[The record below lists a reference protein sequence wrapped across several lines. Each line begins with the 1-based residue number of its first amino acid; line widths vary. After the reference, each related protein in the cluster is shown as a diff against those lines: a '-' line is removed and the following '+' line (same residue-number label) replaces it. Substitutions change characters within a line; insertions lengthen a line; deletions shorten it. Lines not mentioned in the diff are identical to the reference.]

1 MATFLVN
8 IGNLTTPSLEFETRS
23 IEVMHGAMEDYP
35 TPLACGVFMGGIGEN
50 SKNTIQVRD
59 ERNPGELANCVLMEP
74 GKQVSI
80 PAELLSPDS
89 PLTEL
94 WGISKAPV
102 WGLVADSTKMI
113 PLLKLHTDPEGN
125 PAMYVSCYVRLPGE
139 SDE

>member
-8 IGNLTTPSLEFETRS
+8 PQNSEWVFPTVSMD
-23 IEVMHGAMEDYP
+23 VMHDPLHVCSA
-35 TPLACGVFMGGIGEN
+35 TPLAGGAYLHGIGEN

-89 PLTEL
+89 PLNEL
-94 WGISKAPV
+94 WGICEAPV
-102 WGLVADSTKMI
+102 WGLVEDSAKMI

-125 PAMYVSCYVRLPGE
+125 PAMYVSCYVRLPGK